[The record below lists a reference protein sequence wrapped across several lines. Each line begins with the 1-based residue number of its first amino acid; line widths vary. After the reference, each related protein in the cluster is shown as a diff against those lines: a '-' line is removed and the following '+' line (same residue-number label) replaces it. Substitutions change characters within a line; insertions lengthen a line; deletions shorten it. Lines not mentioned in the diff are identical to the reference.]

1 MSRRKKSS
9 NIGIKYRRTIKR
21 KTRRNTKGKSRR
33 SIKRKHMKRTKV
45 SKRKLN
51 SRKGKSKR
59 RNLRGGG
66 DYKGGENVRY
76 LVDMDATIKY
86 YDRRSRTYRVQ
97 LKNGRGFSA
106 SEENIKPMDFCPR
119 RCAEKEKQPEAK
131 ESNDGQQGAVLRAVL
146 AEKEELQKE
155 LDATREEASERF
167 AVSLQQ
173 EEELSHALLK
183 HAGQQETT
191 KKVLAEEKAKSQ
203 GLAEENKALRGQV
216 ATVLSYLDQVMPMED
231 GTEGAR
237 QTSRTPSADPRPQ
250 THGVRSSRRW
260 GVGDNVEVFSVSN
273 KKWLQ
278 GRIKEVN
285 TNDVLVEYEDNQ
297 GLLNKVLANDSL
309 YLRMDGEGAPRRRR

>member
-1 MSRRKKSS
+1 M
-9 NIGIKYRRTIKR
+9 Y
-21 KTRRNTKGKSRR
+21 
-33 SIKRKHMKRTKV
+33 
-45 SKRKLN
+45 
-51 SRKGKSKR
+51 
-59 RNLRGGG
+59 
-66 DYKGGENVRY
+66 
-76 LVDMDATIKY
+76 ATIKY
-86 YDRRSRTYRVQ
+86 YNRREGTYRVK
-97 LKNGRGFSA
+97 LKNGRGTIFSA

-119 RCAEKEKQPEAK
+119 RCAKKEKQPAAK
-131 ESNDGQQGAVLRAVL
+131 ESNDGQQGEVLRAVL

-167 AVSLQQ
+167 AGSLQK

-203 GLAEENKALRGQV
+203 GLAEENNALRGQV

-250 THGVRSSRRW
+250 THGGIWSRRW

-273 KKWLQ
+273 NKWLQ
-278 GRIKEVN
+278 GRVKEVN